1 MVVDRTTE
9 APDLAASHGSDLRDA
24 GSRLKEEG
32 QALSSSLVDAGKD
45 AAAEARDLGEKAMS
59 SLGSETEAVR
69 DEAAE
74 GLIAFSDAL
83 KAASAELSGKR
94 LGFAGDM
101 VEQAAGGLE
110 ALARS
115 FEGRSPGEMLE
126 TVRSFGRQNPVGFI
140 AGSVLAGFALGRVAA
155 AAAPAG
161 SGTPDPQA
169 PAAVDRAPKAG
180 VGTPAGT
187 ASGGAGGGGQDR

>member
-126 TVRSFGRQNPVGFI
+126 
-140 AGSVLAGFALGRVAA
+140 
-155 AAAPAG
+155 
-161 SGTPDPQA
+161 
-169 PAAVDRAPKAG
+169 DRALVRATEPGRLHRRIGARG
-180 VGTPAGT
+180 LRARPGRRGRRT
-187 ASGGAGGGGQDR
+187 GGERDP